1 MQSYAFLIDF
11 LVFMELNV
19 MKPEHL
25 RSPFGLEIKLLVA
38 LLHAAYGEIKACI
51 LLCLVGYSGAESVV
65 AKALE
70 DAAIV
75 VKGIAVCHKGPVSG
89 QRIAQS
95 GSVVGYYGQT
105 VDSCLH
111 RQHAQSLKH
120 RGHEQ
125 IVERRQI
132 GGECVYRRYKTG
144 VADGRMGFVACQC
157 LLNEGAQGAV
167 TGYGEE
173 ETLVG

>member
-1 MQSYAFLIDF
+1 MQSYAFLVDF

-25 RSPFGLEIKLLVA
+25 RLSFRDEIKLLVS

-75 VKGIAVCHKGPVSG
+75 VQGIAVCHKGPVVG
-89 QRIAQS
+89 QSIAQS
-95 GSVVGYYGQT
+95 GSVVGYDGQT
-105 VDSCLH
+105 VDACLH
-111 RQHAQSLKH
+111 REHAQSLKY
-120 RGHEQ
+120 RGHKQ
-125 IVERRQI
+125 IVERCQI
-132 GGECVYRRYKTG
+132 
-144 VADGRMGFVACQC
+144 
-157 LLNEGAQGAV
+157 
-167 TGYGEE
+167 
-173 ETLVG
+173 

>member
-11 LVFMELNV
+11 LAFMELNV
-19 MKPEHL
+19 MKPELL
-25 RSPFGLEIKLLVA
+25 RSPFGLEIKLLIA

-51 LLCLVGYSGAESVV
+51 LLRLIGYSGAESVV
-65 AKALE
+65 TKALE

-75 VKGIAVCHKGPVSG
+75 VKGIAVCHKGPVGG

-105 VDSCLH
+105 VDACLH

-120 RGHEQ
+120 RGHKQ

-132 GGECVYRRYKTG
+132 GGECVYRRHKTG
-144 VADGRMGFVACQC
+144 VADRRMGFIACQG
-157 LLNEGAQGAV
+157 LLNEGALGAV
-167 TGYGEE
+167 AGYGEV

>member
-1 MQSYAFLIDF
+1 MQSYAFLVDF

-25 RSPFGLEIKLLVA
+25 RSPFGLVIKLLVS

-75 VKGIAVCHKGPVSG
+75 VQGIAVCHKWPVGG

-105 VDSCLH
+105 IDACLH
-111 RQHAQSLKH
+111 REHAQSLKY

-125 IVERRQI
+125 IVERCQI
-132 GGECVYRRYKTG
+132 
-144 VADGRMGFVACQC
+144 
-157 LLNEGAQGAV
+157 
-167 TGYGEE
+167 
-173 ETLVG
+173 